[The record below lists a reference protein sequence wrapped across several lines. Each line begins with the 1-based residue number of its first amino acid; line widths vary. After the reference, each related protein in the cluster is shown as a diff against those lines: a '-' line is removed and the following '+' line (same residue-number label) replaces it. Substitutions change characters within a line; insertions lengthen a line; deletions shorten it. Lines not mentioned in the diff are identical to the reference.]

1 VVTPTPIEPAA
12 MGVGGV
18 AEAVVMPTPIEP
30 AASAAAKA
38 AMILFRLFIGGA
50 FPLCSELLWL
60 TVPTVLADC

>member
-1 VVTPTPIEPAA
+1 MT
-12 MGVGGV
+12 
-18 AEAVVMPTPIEP
+18 PTPIEP

-50 FPLCSELLWL
+50 FPLGSELLWL

>member
-18 AEAVVMPTPIEP
+18 AEAVVTPTPIEP

-50 FPLCSELLWL
+50 FPLGSELPWL